1 MQRSHTAPLL
11 VFWKVLFQRW
21 LRASWLLMGKCEHSD
36 NKGDK
41 WTVER
46 LGPEDARVSRG
57 GGGNPGGEGPKGG
70 AGSGLGH
77 LGEHGGRCGV
87 LSQGVTQQAGLCWD
101 RQVWWQCL
109 GQAERVGRKAR
120 LRTEPPRGGLGLR
133 KLPSGPCMGRSF
145 LAHQARRGAGG
156 APAGPALTEKS
167 RGGRFTFLTLGD
179 KRSYKNC
186 RQVCL
191 KSW

>member
-46 LGPEDARVSRG
+46 MGPEDAWVSRG
-57 GGGNPGGEGPKGG
+57 GGGNPGGEGPTGG

-77 LGEHGGRCGV
+77 LGGTPRTLWGFKPRSDTAGRA
-87 LSQGVTQQAGLCWD
+87 L
-101 RQVWWQCL
+101 L
-109 GQAERVGRKAR
+109 GQTGLVAMLGAGGEGRAEGETEGAASAARPGPAEAAVGT
-120 LRTEPPRGGLGLR
+120 LR
-133 KLPSGPCMGRSF
+133 GRSF
-145 LAHQARRGAGG
+145 LAHQAGRGGE

-167 RGGRFTFLTLGD
+167 RGGRFTFLTSGD

-191 KSW
+191 TSW